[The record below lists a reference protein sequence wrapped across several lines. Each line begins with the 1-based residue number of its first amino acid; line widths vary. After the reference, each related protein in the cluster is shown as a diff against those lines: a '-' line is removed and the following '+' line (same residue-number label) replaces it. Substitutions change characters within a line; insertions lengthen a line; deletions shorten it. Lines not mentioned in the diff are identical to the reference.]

1 MRLRYWCRIVLGVA
15 LTVSGAGF
23 ARAQC
28 PYPPC
33 SPTNPGVSLGSAPK
47 SYGHGAAI
55 GAGVGIAVGVAAIA
69 LYVHHK
75 HSMQNKAAHPSASIV
90 GCTQVANNGVT
101 LLDEKDKKVYSLVAA
116 GMDLKSGERVELT
129 GNETVDRAGKRIFT
143 AETLSRNLGFCGGAE
158 TTLNLAPVAQQ

>member
-1 MRLRYWCRIVLGVA
+1 MRLGCLFLVVLGVA

-28 PYPPC
+28 LYPPC
-33 SPTNPGVSLGSAPK
+33 STTNPTMSLGSAP

-55 GAGVGIAVGVAAIA
+55 GAGVGIAVGVVAIA

-75 HSMQNKAAHPSASIV
+75 HSMQNKTAPDHASVV

-129 GNETVDRAGKRIFT
+129 GKEVVDSAGKRIFT
-143 AETLSRNLGFCGGAE
+143 VETLSRNLGFCGGAE
-158 TTLNLAPVAQQ
+158 TALSLAPVAQQ